1 MAKKQL
7 AEMSFMD
14 HLEEVRWLLIR
25 TTIAIVIIAS
35 ACYFIDDFIFDTV
48 IFGPKDPNFITYHFF
63 CQLTHYFGVDDQY
76 ACATKFNFII
86 QNTEVGGQFS
96 MYLWTL
102 VSAGFVIG
110 FPYILYEVWRFIS
123 PALYEA
129 ERKHAKAFIAVS
141 SLLFFIG
148 VFFGYY
154 VIVPLSINFFGT
166 FNVSQTVINQFSIE
180 SYISMVK
187 TSIIASGLVFELPI
201 IIYFLAKLGLV
212 DAPFLRKYRRLAIVI
227 ILIVAAIVTPP
238 DIPSQVVVSIPIL
251 LLYEVSIWIAA
262 AVSKK
267 EKNNLKQIK

>member
-48 IFGPKDPNFITYHFF
+48 IFGPKDPNFVTYHFF
-63 CQLTHYFGVDDQY
+63 CKLTHYFGVDDQY

-102 VSAGFVIG
+102 ISAGFVIG

-123 PALYEA
+123 PALYES
-129 ERKHAKAFIAVS
+129 ERKHAKSFIAVS

-187 TSIIASGLVFELPI
+187 TSVIASGLVFELPI

-251 LLYEVSIWIAA
+251 VLYEVSIWIAA

-267 EKNNLKQIK
+267 EKNNLKQIE